1 MANSASFISAIA
13 RQYASSLFE
22 LALAAKKV
30 DDVDKALASF
40 DELLAGSDDLQR
52 LIGSPVFSA
61 NEQLRAIDAV
71 LIKARI
77 GGLAANLARLAARN
91 RRLFIMPVMLAEFR
105 ELVAAH
111 RGEVSAE
118 VAVAHPLS
126 ADQGRELKA
135 ALKSVI
141 GKDVVVNTHVDASL
155 LGGMVVKV
163 GSRQIDTSLRT
174 KLSSLKLSLKEA
186 G

>member
-1 MANSASFISAIA
+1 MANSASFVTAIA

-22 LALAAKKV
+22 LALEAKKI
-30 DDVDKALASF
+30 DDVDKALARF
-40 DELLAGSDDLQR
+40 DELLDGSKDLRR
-52 LIGSPVFSA
+52 LIASPVFSA

-71 LIKARI
+71 LDKAKI
-77 GGLAANLARLAARN
+77 GGLAGNLVRLAARN

-105 ELVAAH
+105 KLIAAH
-111 RGEVSAE
+111 RGQESAD
-118 VAVAHPLS
+118 VVVAHPLS
-126 ADQGRELKA
+126 AGQASELKA

-141 GKDVVVNTHVDASL
+141 GKEVSVRTEVDASL
-155 LGGMVVKV
+155 LGGMVVRV